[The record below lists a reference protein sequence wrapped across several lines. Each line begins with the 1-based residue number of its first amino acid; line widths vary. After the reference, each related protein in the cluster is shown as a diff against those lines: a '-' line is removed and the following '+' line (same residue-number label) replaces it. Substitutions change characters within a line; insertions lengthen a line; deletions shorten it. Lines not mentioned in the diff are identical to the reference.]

1 MQTPIEGPHAGR
13 TTGTINPG
21 VIWFGRYFQL
31 GIEAVIP
38 VNTMTGKNV
47 GVLGP
52 DPLLPGRHRAEDLH
66 VDAVPRRA
74 GADPASVTVRA
85 LWAAAVLLVTAAPAW
100 GHAFPDH
107 SEPRVGHTVDAPP
120 PAVRIWFDGAIEP
133 VFSTLRVED
142 VDQRRVDRND
152 ARVSAKRRDPARGQP
167 AAAGPGRYQVF
178 WSVVA
183 RDGHR
188 TEGSFAFRIK

>member
-1 MQTPIEGPHAGR
+1 MT
-13 TTGTINPG
+13 
-21 VIWFGRYFQL
+21 L
-31 GIEAVIP
+31 P
-38 VNTMTGKNV
+38 VRWV
-47 GVLGP
+47 
-52 DPLLPGRHRAEDLH
+52 
-66 VDAVPRRA
+66 
-74 GADPASVTVRA
+74 
-85 LWAAAVLLVTAAPAW
+85 AAALLATAAPAW

-142 VDQRRVDRND
+142 ASKRRVDKDD
-152 ARVSAKRRDPARGQP
+152 ARVSPADGTVLEVSLP
-167 AAAGPGRYQVF
+167 PLPPGRYEVF

-188 TEGSFAFRIK
+188 TEGRFPFRIK

>member
-1 MQTPIEGPHAGR
+1 
-13 TTGTINPG
+13 
-21 VIWFGRYFQL
+21 
-31 GIEAVIP
+31 
-38 VNTMTGKNV
+38 
-47 GVLGP
+47 
-52 DPLLPGRHRAEDLH
+52 
-66 VDAVPRRA
+66 
-74 GADPASVTVRA
+74 VRA

-107 SEPRVGHTVDAPP
+107 SEPRVGHTVAAPL
-120 PAVRIWFDGAIEP
+120 AVRIWFDGAIEP

-142 VDQRRVDRND
+142 ADKRRVDRND
-152 ARVSAKRRDPARGQP
+152 ARVSASDGTLLEVSLAPLA
-167 AAAGPGRYQVF
+167 PGRYQVF